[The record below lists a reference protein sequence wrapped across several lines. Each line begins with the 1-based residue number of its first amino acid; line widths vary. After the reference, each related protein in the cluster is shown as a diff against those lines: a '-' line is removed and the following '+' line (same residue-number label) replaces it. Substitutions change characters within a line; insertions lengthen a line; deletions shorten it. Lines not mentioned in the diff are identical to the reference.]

1 MTTTNA
7 APVQAP
13 QGHDAAMAAAFNN
26 AQARAAAET
35 TDGNPA
41 PTPGGNERPSWLPE
55 KFQSPE
61 AFAEAYKQLEAR
73 LSQGQKP
80 TQQQAQGTTPS
91 QSEAKEQVAA
101 VGLDYDSMQQEW
113 LQNGQLSDG
122 TYQKLEAAGIP
133 RTMVDAYISGQ
144 EALTA
149 NLQSEVFGVVG
160 GQEKYQEMVQ
170 WAAKNLTPSQI
181 EAYDRAVSSNDRDA
195 IFLAVEG
202 LKARY
207 SAAGGIEPNLI
218 NGSGAASSGNPFRST
233 AELTEAMRDPRYARD
248 PAYRAEVV
256 ERLKKS
262 QVF

>member
-13 QGHDAAMAAAFNN
+13 DGHDAAMAAAFNN
-26 AQARAAAET
+26 AQARAPAEAT
-35 TDGNPA
+35 AGNPA
-41 PTPGGNERPSWLPE
+41 PASGGDDRPSWLPK

-61 AFAEAYKQLEAR
+61 AMAEAYNQLEAR
-73 LSQGQKP
+73 LSQGQNQEQQS
-80 TQQQAQGTTPS
+80 TQGQTPS

-101 VGLDYDSMQQEW
+101 AGLDYTAMEQEW
-113 LQNGQLSDG
+113 VQNGQLSDA

-133 RTMVDAYISGQ
+133 RSIVDAYISGQ
-144 EALTA
+144 EALAA

-160 GQEKYQEMVQ
+160 GQEKYQEMVN

-207 SAAGGIEPNLI
+207 AAAGGIEPNLI
-218 NGSGAASSGNPFRST
+218 NGSGAANSGNPFRSS

-248 PAYRAEVV
+248 PAYRAEVM
-256 ERLKKS
+256 ERLKQS